1 MCQLGAAGR
10 RTGTARPTIARALEK
25 LQSALKKSGIDRAP
39 QLTQGK
45 WSLFTELGGDADGQR
60 FHSVILQTLTPY
72 FTVTE

>member
-1 MCQLGAAGR
+1 MIAES
-10 RTGTARPTIARALEK
+10 ARDVPAWSSRSASPTLSIARALEK

-60 FHSVILQTLTPY
+60 FH
-72 FTVTE
+72 